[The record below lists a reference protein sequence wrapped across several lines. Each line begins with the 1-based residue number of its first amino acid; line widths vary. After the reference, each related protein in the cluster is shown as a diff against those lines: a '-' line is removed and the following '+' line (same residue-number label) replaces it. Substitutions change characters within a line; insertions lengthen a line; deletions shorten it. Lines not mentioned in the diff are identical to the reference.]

1 MRKRIIILMRKRYL
15 FGLLSLL
22 ALIFLAGGYYKKL
35 AIPPKVEEFFS
46 PLSIVDKKIFLDPGH
61 GGEDPGCNDPRLGIY
76 EKDINLKAALKTRD
90 ILNQTGAQVI
100 MSRESDRDYVLP
112 KDQRGSQTK
121 KLSDLTARI
130 NLSVDA
136 KADIFV
142 SLHVNS
148 TRKRSYAGAE
158 AFYNPDDPYS
168 QLLAQDIQNHLR
180 NIPGMTKRTAKPGN
194 YHLLKNTPM
203 PSVIVEMGCLSNSKE
218 KQLLITE
225 SYQQE
230 LARAI
235 SCGLVD
241 YFKDRSMTEESPAAL
256 QTLTFGKPK
265 AAIIVDGLGTA
276 YNQGLEQIF
285 ALRQYPFTLAIMPDL
300 DMTKEHALQAEEAGF
315 EVLIHLPMEPEQGI
329 SSWLGP
335 EAIKHTMSKEEVRQN
350 LDRALE
356 QIPNAVGMNNHM
368 GSLITQ
374 KREYMLP
381 IMEFLR
387 DQDMFYL
394 DSRTNAQTVGRDA
407 AREVGVTYAERT
419 HFLDNNYDYN
429 SIKQEILQMAE
440 YARKNGSAIGICHV
454 GSQGLNTA
462 KALADTLPLLE
473 EEGIEIVFV
482 SDLIRPSAF

>member
-1 MRKRIIILMRKRYL
+1 MRNRIIVLMRKRYL
-15 FGLLSLL
+15 IGLFFLL
-22 ALIFLAGGYYKKL
+22 AISFLAGGYFIKS
-35 AIPPKVEEFFS
+35 AFTPKVEEFFS

-76 EKDINLKAALKTRD
+76 EKDINLKATLIIRD

-112 KDQRGSQTK
+112 KAQRGSQTK

-130 NLSVDA
+130 NMSVDA
-136 KADIFV
+136 KAEVFV

-158 AFYNPDDPYS
+158 AFYNPADPYS

-180 NIPGMTKRTAKPGN
+180 NIPGMTKRIAKPGN
-194 YHLLKNTPM
+194 YYLLKNTPM

-230 LARAI
+230 LARAV

-241 YFKDRSMTEESPAAL
+241 YFKNRSITEESPAAL
-256 QTLTFGKPK
+256 QALTSGKPRV
-265 AAIIVDGLGTA
+265 AIIIDDLGTE

-285 ALRQYPFTLAIMPDL
+285 SLNQYPFTLAIMPDL
-300 DMTKEHALQAEEAGF
+300 DKTKEHALKAEEAGF
-315 EVLIHLPMEPEQGI
+315 EVLIHMPMEAEHGQ

-335 EAIKHTMSKEEVRQN
+335 DAIKHNMGVEEVKQN
-350 LDRALE
+350 LERALE
-356 QIPNAVGMNNHM
+356 QIPNAIGMNNHM
-368 GSLITQ
+368 GSLITP

-387 DQDMFYL
+387 DRGMFYL
-394 DSRTNAQTVGRDA
+394 DSRTNEKTVGREV
-407 AREVGVTYAERT
+407 AREVGVPCAERT

-429 SIKQEILQMAE
+429 SIRNEIWQMAE
-440 YARKNGSAIGICHV
+440 YARKNGYAIGICHV
-454 GSQGLNTA
+454 GPQGLNTA
-462 KALADTLPLLE
+462 KVLADTLPLLE

-482 SDLIRPSAF
+482 SDLIMPSAP